1 MNNVHEE
8 LWDLSA
14 RLSLTKIEEALA
26 EKKRIAIEE
35 QIALLVPG
43 PDVGQKTVKLKNG
56 ASITVKRGLNYKAD
70 LEKIDG
76 LFLDFGQPELVAPIK
91 TKTTRELDAVEYEWY
106 GKKHPDVFRLLTE
119 YVVVAPKKVAVTLK
133 AARGE

>member
-26 EKKRIAIEE
+26 KKKRIAIEE

-43 PDVGQKTVKLKNG
+43 PETGQKTVKFKSG
-56 ASITVKRGLNYKAD
+56 ASITVKRGLNYKAN
-70 LEKIDG
+70 LEKIDR
-76 LFLDFGQPELVAPIK
+76 LFFDFGQPKLVAPIK
-91 TKTTRELDAVEYEWY
+91 TKTTRELDTVGYEWY

-119 YVVVAPKKVAVTLK
+119 YVVVTPKKVAVALK
-133 AARGE
+133 AAKEE